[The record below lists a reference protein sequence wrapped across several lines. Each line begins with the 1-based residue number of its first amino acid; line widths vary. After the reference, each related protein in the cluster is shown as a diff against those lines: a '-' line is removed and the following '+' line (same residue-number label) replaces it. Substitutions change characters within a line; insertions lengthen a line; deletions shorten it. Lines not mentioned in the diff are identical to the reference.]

1 MLNAVGREIPEE
13 ILERTGK
20 EVFQGNNYKDGKAFQ
35 KASPKVTPVMRNDHD
50 KMVKDIHEALVKCN
64 AHDGMTVSF
73 HHHFREGDLVV
84 CMVMEE
90 IHKMGFKNI
99 TLSASSLGKAH
110 DALVPM
116 IEDGTIVNI
125 ESSGV
130 RGKIGDAISHG
141 KLKGLATMRS
151 HGGRVRAIE
160 TGETHVDIAFIGAPS
175 CDEYGNCTV
184 HREIG
189 PLDVTAMAQAC
200 KNSGGRVI
208 VQVEKIVQGGSLDPK
223 LVAIPGIYVDSIVVG
238 SIEDNEQCLGMPYDG
253 SLTGEFRIPVDAI
266 PPIPLDAKKIIARRA
281 AMELPQDAIVN
292 LGTGAPEKIANVAA
306 EEGISDK
313 MTLTVEAGSIAGVPM
328 GGTQFGAAANSMAII
343 PHNVQFDFYQ
353 GGGLDVAF
361 LGLAETA
368 PNGDLNVSK
377 FGTRLAGAGGFIDIT
392 QNAKKV
398 VYCGTFTAK
407 GLKTACE
414 DGKLVIVQEGAKKK
428 FVNQVEHITFSGK
441 YAVQVK
447 QPVLYITE
455 RAVFELRPE
464 GVTLIEIAPGIDLQ
478 TQILDQMEFEPKI
491 AYQADG
497 TIKLMD
503 ERIFHEEL
511 MGLTIE

>member
-1 MLNAVGREIPEE
+1 M
-13 ILERTGK
+13 
-20 EVFQGNNYKDGKAFQ
+20 
-35 KASPKVTPVMRNDHD
+35 
-50 KMVKDIHEALVKCN
+50 
-64 AHDGMTVSF
+64 
-73 HHHFREGDLVV
+73 
-84 CMVMEE
+84 
-90 IHKMGFKNI
+90 
-99 TLSASSLGKAH
+99 
-110 DALVPM
+110 
-116 IEDGTIVNI
+116 
-125 ESSGV
+125 
-130 RGKIGDAISHG
+130 
-141 KLKGLATMRS
+141 
-151 HGGRVRAIE
+151 
-160 TGETHVDIAFIGAPS
+160 
-175 CDEYGNCTV
+175 
-184 HREIG
+184 
-189 PLDVTAMAQAC
+189 
-200 KNSGGRVI
+200 
-208 VQVEKIVQGGSLDPK
+208 
-223 LVAIPGIYVDSIVVG
+223 AIPGIYVDSIVVG

-353 GGGLDVAF
+353 GG
-361 LGLAETA
+361 
-368 PNGDLNVSK
+368 DLNVSK

-478 TQILDQMEFEPKI
+478 TQVLDQMEFMPKI
-491 AYQADG
+491 AEDL
-497 TIKLMD
+497 KLMD
-503 ERIFHEEL
+503 ERIFKDEL
-511 MGLTIE
+511 MGLAEA